1 MDCSTPGFPVQHQL
15 LKLAQIHVHRVGDAI
30 QPSHPLLSPTL
41 GSFEATQTVRHT
53 AEKLEL
59 LTIQNKSLSQL

>member
-1 MDCSTPGFPVQHQL
+1 MTGFPVKHQL
-15 LKLAQIHVHRVGDAI
+15 PELTQTHVQQVSDAI